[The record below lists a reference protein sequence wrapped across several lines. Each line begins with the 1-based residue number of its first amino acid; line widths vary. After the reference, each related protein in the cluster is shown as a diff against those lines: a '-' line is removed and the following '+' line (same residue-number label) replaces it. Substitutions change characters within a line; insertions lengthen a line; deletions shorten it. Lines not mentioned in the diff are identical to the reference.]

1 MGVWRAVF
9 LVVLFPG
16 AGVASPADTAT
27 PQATF
32 ERGVE
37 SLKAGRLEE
46 AEAAFRRLLQQ
57 GTREP
62 YVHNNLGIVYQQQG
76 RHREAV
82 AECREAIRLDAAY
95 PAPRVVM
102 GGSLLALGRVAEAV
116 TTLEAAVKLLPKER
130 LAREQLARRTSAR
143 GGRPRPSS
151 STGPCASS
159 PPPIPSPLTS
169 SAAPTFGSRNGR
181 CSACGTS
188 TPARRGST
196 RRWAT
201 TIACRAAPTW
211 PCAPSSAPRRPTRR
225 CRRSISPWPRSTP
238 SRRTGPPPVEIDR
251 EAIVPERG
259 RARALQ
265 LRIEAEEAVTRA
277 AVVALAAGL
286 GLSAGG
292 AAQDPSARPLA

>member
-9 LVVLFPG
+9 LVVLVPG

-62 YVHNNLGIVYQQQG
+62 YVHNNLAIVYQQQG

-82 AECREAIRLDAAY
+82 AECREAIRLDATY

-130 LAREQLARRTSAR
+130 LTREQLARAYERAGRPSAAIEQYRAVRELAPTDPESAYQLGRAYLRLSEWAMQRLRDVDPGSAR
-143 GGRPRPSS
+143 IYQALGHNYRVQGRADLAVR
-151 STGPCASS
+151 A
-159 PPPIPSPLTS
+159 
-169 SAAPTFGSRNGR
+169 FE
-181 CSACGTS
+181 
-188 TPARRGST
+188 
-196 RRWAT
+196 
-201 TIACRAAPTW
+201 RAAQADPALPEIHLALAQIHVEQKNW
-211 PCAPSSAPRRPTRR
+211 ASAR
-225 CRRSISPWPRSTP
+225 
-238 SRRTGPPPVEIDR
+238 VEIDR
-251 EAIVPERG
+251 ELAIVPESAG
-259 RARALQ
+259 ARALQ
-265 LRIEAEEAVTRA
+265 LRIEAEE
-277 AVVALAAGL
+277 
-286 GLSAGG
+286 
-292 AAQDPSARPLA
+292 RP